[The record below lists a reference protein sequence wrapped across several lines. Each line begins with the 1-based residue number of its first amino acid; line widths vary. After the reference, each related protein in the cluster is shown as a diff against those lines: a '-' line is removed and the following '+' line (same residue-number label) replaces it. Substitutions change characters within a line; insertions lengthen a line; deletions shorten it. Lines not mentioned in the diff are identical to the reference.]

1 MTARPAFKLVFAG
14 LLLAVLLN
22 ALDQTIVATALPTIV
37 GELNGF
43 DQLAWV
49 ITAYIL
55 ASTIGLPIYGKLGD
69 QFGRKPVFVFAV
81 VLFLAGSVLSGLAT
95 SMPMLI
101 AFRALQGL
109 GGGGLMIGAQG
120 IIADMVPP
128 RDRGKYMGL
137 LGAAFA
143 VASISGPLL
152 GGVITEFWGWRWIF
166 YINVPLGAIALA
178 FILKHLHLPRQEK
191 RSGSLDYAGMAL
203 LSSASVVLVLVTSW
217 GGTHDWTSPLI
228 LGLGALLLALV
239 AAFIL
244 VERRAVS
251 PLMPGHLFRHRQV
264 LLATMV
270 GILVGVV
277 MFSTISYLP
286 TFFQL
291 VNGATAVGS
300 GLMMIPMTL
309 GNVIGSMGSG
319 SIVSKTGRYKLFLLG
334 GPVLMLGGLALL
346 GTMGANTPYAS
357 AAAGMFLVGLGIGVM
372 MQNLVVIVQS
382 QVERSDLGVAT
393 STTNYFRMIGASV
406 GIAVFGSIFISSF
419 SSKLAGADLGFTAGG
434 EGGLGSLTP
443 EFVHS
448 LPAGT
453 QEMIADALAGSMPQ
467 IFLISMG
474 LAAGALVLGF
484 LIRETP
490 LSTSRS

>member
-1 MTARPAFKLVFAG
+1 
-14 LLLAVLLN
+14 
-22 ALDQTIVATALPTIV
+22 
-37 GELNGF
+37 
-43 DQLAWV
+43 
-49 ITAYIL
+49 
-55 ASTIGLPIYGKLGD
+55 
-69 QFGRKPVFVFAV
+69 
-81 VLFLAGSVLSGLAT
+81 
-95 SMPMLI
+95 
-101 AFRALQGL
+101 
-109 GGGGLMIGAQG
+109 
-120 IIADMVPP
+120 
-128 RDRGKYMGL
+128 
-137 LGAAFA
+137 
-143 VASISGPLL
+143 
-152 GGVITEFWGWRWIF
+152 
-166 YINVPLGAIALA
+166 
-178 FILKHLHLPRQEK
+178 
-191 RSGSLDYAGMAL
+191 
-203 LSSASVVLVLVTSW
+203 
-217 GGTHDWTSPLI
+217 
-228 LGLGALLLALV
+228 
-239 AAFIL
+239 
-244 VERRAVS
+244 
-251 PLMPGHLFRHRQV
+251 
-264 LLATMV
+264 
-270 GILVGVV
+270 
-277 MFSTISYLP
+277 
-286 TFFQL
+286 
-291 VNGATAVGS
+291 
-300 GLMMIPMTL
+300 
-309 GNVIGSMGSG
+309 MGSG

-346 GTMGANTPYAS
+346 GTMGADTPYAS

-490 LSTSRS
+490 LSTSRG